1 MVAMYGEHRQP
12 YIEVSVVKV
21 DTPAR
26 YVRGAM
32 HVIRYTA
39 YCKQKGRQA

>member
-12 YIEVSVVKV
+12 YIEVRVVKV
-21 DTPAR
+21 DTPAM

-32 HVIRYTA
+32 EVIRYTA
-39 YCKQKGRQA
+39 YCKQEGWQV